1 MNLYAH
7 RTTSHHGERHRQFLP
22 LAPPSPVPAPRNV
35 ADHLRRY
42 WDPRMRKQIIAH
54 FDAGGSGLSDLAR
67 EGVGQLARA
76 SSATSSSGEM
86 SSG

>member
-1 MNLYAH
+1 MHIEQLVTMANDIANFF
-7 RTTSHHGERHRQFLP
+7 RGASDPG
-22 LAPPSPVPAPRNV
+22 AGARNV

-67 EGVGQLARA
+67 EGVAQLERA
-76 SSATSSSGEM
+76 SSATSASGEM